1 MEVVTLMSNDGNSF
15 EVSTSWATKLNTVKN
30 VMDDVGIDQPI
41 PVREVTGK
49 TLEKVVSFLRYED
62 EMGEKKE
69 KVNEFLASMS
79 QSDLFE
85 TILAANYLDY
95 PTLLDA
101 TCTRVSDMI
110 RGKTPAEIR
119 ATFNIKN
126 DFTPDEEQQVIQEN
140 EWVEEK

>member
-41 PVREVTGK
+41 PVREVSGK

-62 EMGEKKE
+62 EKSTKE
-69 KVNEFLASMS
+69 KVNEFLASMT

-101 TCTRVSDMI
+101 TCSRVSDMI

-119 ATFNIKN
+119 TTFGIKN
-126 DFTPDEEQQVIQEN
+126 DFTPEEEQQVIQEN